1 MYKEERLLFFSWDLI
16 QNALELG
23 LIYGLV
29 ALALFL
35 SYSMLNVC
43 DLSTDGCF
51 TLGCAVGA
59 VVAINGHPVLAIFA
73 AMGAGI
79 LSGFVTALLQTK
91 LGVESLL
98 AGIIVNTGLYTINI
112 VVMGKSTLSLNDST
126 TVFTVVQDLLRD
138 TPLYDL
144 RKLLVALVFTAIVV
158 ILLLLFLNTRLGLSI
173 RATGN
178 NPDMVK
184 SSSINPALMVTI
196 GLCLSN
202 AVTALA
208 GCLIGEY
215 NKSCD
220 INMGTGMVTIAL
232 ASLIIGETLFGKKSI
247 PWRALGVVI
256 GSCLY
261 RVVVAIALRFNL
273 PASALKLV
281 SAIIVAVA
289 ISYPTLI
296 KLLDFQQRK
305 MASRGRDLN
314 KLLLVVFI
322 MLTMVFAILAIILSS
337 ARALFVL
344 LAALAAIGIIWAIT
358 RTNKKGGGATC

>member
-1 MYKEERLLFFSWDLI
+1 MFITWALL

-35 SYSMLNVC
+35 SYSMLGVC

-51 TLGCAVGA
+51 TLGCAVGS

-79 LSGFVTALLQTK
+79 LSGLITALLQTK

-112 VVMGKSTLSLNDST
+112 VIMGRSTLSLNDSQ
-126 TVFTVVQDLLRD
+126 TVFTLLQDLLEG
-138 TPLYDL
+138 TPLYEA
-144 RKLLVALVFTAIVV
+144 RKLIVALLFVAVV
-158 ILLLLFLNTRLGLSI
+158 VVLLLLFLNTRLGLSI

-184 SSSINPALMVTI
+184 SSSINPALMITI
-196 GLCLSN
+196 GLCLSS
-202 AVTALA
+202 AITALA

-232 ASLIIGETLFGKKSI
+232 ASLIIGETIFGRKTI
-247 PWRALGVVI
+247 PWRALGVVV

-261 RVVVAIALRFNL
+261 RVIVAIALRFDL

-289 ISYPTLI
+289 ISYPTLMRM
-296 KLLDFQQRK
+296 LDFQQRK
-305 MASRGRDLN
+305 LARRGKDLN
-314 KLLLVVFI
+314 RILLVVFAA
-322 MLTMVFAILAIILSS
+322 LTVLLAAAGLLLPQG
-337 ARALFVL
+337 RALL
-344 LAALAAIGIIWAIT
+344 LMLAALAAIGTIWAALRLRKT
-358 RTNKKGGGATC
+358 GGAVKC